1 MRKGTFARGLITLTL
16 VTEGAIAS
24 SSNYAVAQI
33 IPDASLGSTNSIV
46 TPDTIKGLPSDRIE
60 GGAIRGTNLF
70 HSFQEFNINAG
81 RGGYFTNPVG
91 IDKIFTRVT
100 GSNPSNI
107 LGTLGVLGNANLF
120 LMNPNGII
128 FGTNAS
134 LDVNASFLAT
144 TANSINFADGT
155 NFSTRNPE
163 SAPALTVSVP
173 IGLGMGSNPG
183 TIRVQG
189 SAQVIAPSSPITISY
204 EQSLLASPDGIGVLP
219 GKTLALLGGDVILEA
234 ALLKAETGRIEI
246 GAVGDGVVSLIP
258 ESDNL
263 ILGYQ
268 GIQNFQN
275 IQMSQQTYAVTTGD
289 GGGDIQVAGRRI
301 TLSDRSRITASTT
314 GTLPGGNVTIQ
325 ASELI
330 EIRGAN
336 VEFAGG
342 IFAPTAG
349 SGNAGNIKIKTRQL
363 RMQEGT
369 RVTAFSN
376 GSGNGGT
383 VNIHAS
389 ELVELS
395 GASPN
400 GDTVTSL
407 ESRAYADGD
416 GGDVQ
421 IQTQQ
426 LSLHN
431 GAQISASTFS
441 SGNGGKVNVN
451 ASESLQVVGR
461 TPNRRFP
468 SAVVAVTSGSG
479 RSGEIS
485 IKTGK
490 LVILDGARISAATSN
505 IGDGGSLKIRASL
518 VQVIGT
524 GADERNIPIP
534 SGLFARSLN
543 NGNAGD
549 MEIVTQEF
557 IVRDGAE
564 VTVAGLGKGHA
575 GNLHLRTNS
584 LQLDNSGMITAAT
597 QSGEGGNIN
606 LQAQDVQLTRQSAI
620 VATADGT
627 SNGGNIKIDSTRFLL
642 LGNSDILATADQ
654 GSGGNIN
661 LKTAVFI
668 ADFFTPNAFKSGA
681 SGTVPELRSNNRAD
695 ISASSQ
701 FGQSGVMTIPEFNNN
716 INNSLKEESTRL
728 VTSEQIVSNSCLA
741 RRNLQEGS
749 FTVIGTG
756 GLPSNPY
763 ISLNDRY
770 SLAPVQ
776 AISNDSKTGED
787 LKLVENGIAWKPGDA
802 IVEAQ
807 SLVKTADGRILLV
820 KTPPSINTASDLIC
834 SYPQ

>member
-1 MRKGTFARGLITLTL
+1 MRKVTFARGLITLTL
-16 VTEGAIAS
+16 VTGGAIAS

-107 LGTLGVLGNANLF
+107 SGTLGVLGNANLF

-128 FGTNAS
+128 FGKNAS
-134 LDVNASFLAT
+134 LDINASFLAT
-144 TANSINFADGT
+144 TASSINFADGT
-155 NFSTRNPE
+155 NFSARNPD
-163 SAPALTVSVP
+163 SSPALTVSVP
-173 IGLGMGSNPG
+173 IGLGMGSYPG

-189 SAQVIAPSSPITISY
+189 SGQAIAPSSAITITY
-204 EQSLLASPDGIGVLP
+204 EQNLLASPNGIGVPP
-219 GKTLALLGGDVILEA
+219 GKTLALLGGDVILES
-234 ALLKAETGRIEI
+234 ALLKAETGRIEV
-246 GAVGDGVVSLIP
+246 GAVGDGVVSLTP
-258 ESDNL
+258 ENDNL
-263 ILGYQ
+263 ILGYE
-268 GIQNFQN
+268 GIQNFRD
-275 IQMSQQTYAVTTGD
+275 IQMSQQTYAVTTGE
-289 GGGDIQVAGRRI
+289 GGGNIQVAGRRI
-301 TLSDRSRITASTT
+301 SLSDRSRITASTT
-314 GTLPGGNVTIQ
+314 GTLPGGNITIQ

-330 EIRGAN
+330 EIGGAN

-342 IFAPTAG
+342 VFAPTAG
-349 SGNAGNIKIKTRQL
+349 TGNAGNIYIKTGQL
-363 RMQEGT
+363 RMHDGV

-376 GSGNGGT
+376 GRGNGGM
-383 VNIHAS
+383 VNINALD
-389 ELVELS
+389 LVELS

-400 GDTVTSL
+400 GETVTSL
-407 ESRAYADGD
+407 ESRAYAEGD
-416 GGDVQ
+416 GGDVH
-421 IQTQQ
+421 IQTQR

-431 GAQISASTFS
+431 GAQISASAFS

-451 ASESLQVVGR
+451 ALDTLQVVGR

-490 LVILDGARISAATSN
+490 LVVRDGARISAATSN
-505 IGDGGSLKIRASL
+505 IGDGGSLKIRASS

-524 GADERNIPIP
+524 GADEKNTQIP
-534 SGLFARSLN
+534 SGLLARSLN

-549 MEIVTQEF
+549 MEIVSQEF

-564 VTVAGLGKGHA
+564 VTVAGLGKGDA

-597 QSGEGGNIN
+597 QSGDGGNIN
-606 LQAQDVQLTRQSAI
+606 LQAEDVQLRRQSAI

-627 SNGGNIKIDSTRFLL
+627 SNGGNIKIGSTRFRLL
-642 LGNSDILATADQ
+642 ENSDILATADQ

-668 ADFFTPNAFKSGA
+668 ADFFTANAFRSGA
-681 SGTVPELRSNNRAD
+681 IGTVSELRNNNRAD

-716 INNSLKEESTRL
+716 VNNSLNEESTRL
-728 VTSEQIVSNSCLA
+728 GNYEQIVSNSCLA
-741 RRNLQEGS
+741 RRNLQQGT

-763 ISLNDRY
+763 TSLNARY
-770 SLAPVQ
+770 SVVQVQ
-776 AISNDSKTGED
+776 AITNDNKTGEE
-787 LKLVENGIAWKPGDA
+787 LRTVENGSAWKPGDV

-820 KTPPSINTASDLIC
+820 KTPPTINVASELIC
-834 SYPQ
+834 SSPQ

>member
-1 MRKGTFARGLITLTL
+1 MYIKKYYGKLILVNFLIFVTILTDN
-16 VTEGAIAS
+16 
-24 SSNYAVAQI
+24 NYLLAQI
-33 IPDASLGSTNSIV
+33 IPDATLGNESSIV
-46 TPDTIKGLPSDRIE
+46 TPDTIKNIPSDRID
-60 GGAIRGTNLF
+60 GGVIRGTNLF

-81 RGGYFTNPVG
+81 RGAYFTNPVG
-91 IDKIFTRVT
+91 IDNIFTRVT

-120 LMNPNGII
+120 FMNPNGIA
-128 FGTNAS
+128 FGQNAS

-144 TANSINFADGT
+144 TASSINFADGA
-155 NFSTRNPE
+155 NFSARNPE

-183 TIRVQG
+183 AIRVQRSG
-189 SAQVIAPSSPITISY
+189 QAIAPSSPITISY
-204 EQSLLASPDGIGVLP
+204 EQTLLASPDGIGVAP

-234 ALLKAETGRIEI
+234 ALLKAETGRIEV
-246 GAVGDGVVSLIP
+246 GAVGDGVVSLTP
-258 ESDNL
+258 ENDNL

-268 GIQNFQN
+268 GIQNFQG
-275 IQMSQQTYAVTTGD
+275 IQMSQQTYAVTTGE
-289 GGGDIQVAGRRI
+289 GGGNIQVAGRRI
-301 TLSDRSRITASTT
+301 SLTDRSRITASTT
-314 GTLPGGNVTIQ
+314 GTLPGGNITIQ

-330 EIRGAN
+330 EIGGAN

-342 IFAPTAG
+342 VFAPTAG
-349 SGNAGNIKIKTRQL
+349 TGNAGNIKITTRQL
-363 RMQEGT
+363 RMQDGV

-376 GSGNGGT
+376 GRGKGGM
-383 VNIHAS
+383 VNINAS
-389 ELVELS
+389 DLVELI

-407 ESRAYADGD
+407 ESRAYAAGD

-421 IQTQQ
+421 IKTPR

-431 GAQISASTFS
+431 GAQISASAFS
-441 SGNGGKVNVN
+441 SGNGGKVNVY

-485 IKTGK
+485 IETGK
-490 LVILDGARISAATSN
+490 LVVRDGARISAATSN
-505 IGDGGSLKIRASL
+505 IGQGGSLKIKASS
-518 VQVIGT
+518 VQLIGT
-524 GADERNIPIP
+524 GADETNTQIP

-543 NGNAGD
+543 TGNAGD
-549 MEIVTQEF
+549 IDIETQEF
-557 IVRDGAE
+557 MVRDGAE
-564 VTVAGLGKGHA
+564 VTVAGRREGAA
-575 GNLHLRTNS
+575 GNLHLKTNS
-584 LQLDNSGMITAAT
+584 LELDNHGTITAAT

-606 LQAQDVQLTRQSAI
+606 LKAQDVQLRRQSAI

-627 SNGGNIKIDSTRFLL
+627 SNGGNIKISSTRFRLL
-642 LGNSDILATADQ
+642 ENSDILATADQ
-654 GSGGNIN
+654 GSGGNMN
-661 LKTAVFI
+661 LKTDVFI

-681 SGTVPELRSNNRAD
+681 IGTVAELRNNNRAD

-701 FGQSGVMTIPEFNNN
+701 FGSSGVMTIPKFNNN
-716 INNSLKEESTRL
+716 ITNSLKEESTRL

-756 GLPSNPY
+756 GL
-763 ISLNDRY
+763 
-770 SLAPVQ
+770 
-776 AISNDSKTGED
+776 
-787 LKLVENGIAWKPGDA
+787 
-802 IVEAQ
+802 
-807 SLVKTADGRILLV
+807 
-820 KTPPSINTASDLIC
+820 
-834 SYPQ
+834 